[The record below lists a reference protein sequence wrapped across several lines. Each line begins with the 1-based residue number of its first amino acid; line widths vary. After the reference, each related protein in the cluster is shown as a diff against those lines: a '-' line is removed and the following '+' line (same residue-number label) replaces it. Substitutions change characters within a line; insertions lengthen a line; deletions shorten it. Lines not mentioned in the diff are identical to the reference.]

1 MKTRYF
7 KDNESYFKFIN
18 KNRNKKLKYF
28 LCSFTTNSIK
38 IVYQFD

>member
-18 KNRNKKLKYF
+18 RNKDKKNKTIW
-28 LCSFTTNSIK
+28 CNNNK
-38 IVYQFD
+38 